1 MPGKSVEIVMKKA
14 LARSLP
20 LALGLMV
27 LVAIT
32 PALAQDYSFSLDSE
46 HLDAYWQ
53 PDGSLTLSYVMQ
65 FSNDAFGVPIDYVD
79 IGVPN
84 DTYSLSRVQAAVNG
98 KEIQDIEDSPVVSPG
113 IALGLGIYAIP
124 PGSQGTVTATIQGI
138 TDVLFVGS
146 EQGYASA
153 ELSPTWFDSKYVHG
167 NTDLTVAFH
176 LPAGVKP
183 DEPRYYKAPSGWPAT
198 PQTGLDDQGRVLY
211 VWNNPSANGHTRYVF
226 GASFPASYVP
236 AGAVAR
242 PSIAQQLGIS
252 ADTLFSILCCT
263 GVALFVIGFIVLAIV
278 MDRRRKLAYL
288 PPKIAVEGHGI
299 KRGLT
304 AVEAAILLET
314 PLDRALTMIL
324 FGVVKKNA
332 AKVASDKPLQ
342 IERITPAPAD
352 LREYETQFIDAM
364 VETDQRRRR
373 IKLQDLT
380 IGLVKSVQTKM
391 KGFSLKE
398 TRDYYR
404 EIMRKAWQE
413 VEQAG
418 TPEVRSDRY
427 AENLEWTMLDNQFD
441 DRTRRVFSGGPVFLP
456 IWWGNYQPITGS
468 ARTGAPAL
476 PHAAGPSPLA
486 GATLPQLPGADFAAS
501 MVKGVQ
507 NFAGGAIDNV
517 LGFTQGVTS
526 KTNPPP
532 PPSRSSGGF
541 HGGGGGGCAC
551 ACACAGCACACA
563 GGGR

>member
-1 MPGKSVEIVMKKA
+1 VEIVMKKA

-20 LALGLMV
+20 LALGLLVM
-27 LVAIT
+27 VAIT
-32 PALAQDYSFSLDSE
+32 PALAQDYSFSLISE
-46 HLDAYWQ
+46 RLDAYWQ
-53 PDGSLTLSYVMQ
+53 PDGSLTLTYAMQ
-65 FSNDAFGVPIDYVD
+65 FSNDSFGAPIDYVD
-79 IGVPN
+79 IGLPN
-84 DTYSLSRVQAAVNG
+84 EQYSLRNIQASVNG
-98 KEIQDIEDSPVVSPG
+98 RTIQDIGASPVVSPG
-113 IALGLGIYAIP
+113 IALGLGSNAIA
-124 PGSQGTVTATIQGI
+124 PGNQGTVTATIQGI
-138 TDVLFVGS
+138 TDMLFVGS

-153 ELSPTWFDSKYVHG
+153 ELSPSWFDSQYVHG
-167 NTDLTVAFH
+167 KTDLTVAFH
-176 LPAGVKP
+176 LPPGVKP
-183 DEPRYYKAPSGWPAT
+183 DEPRYYKAPAGWPAT

-211 VWNNPSANGHTRYVF
+211 IWTNPSANGYTRYVF

-236 AGAVAR
+236 ASAVAR
-242 PSIAQQLGIS
+242 PTIAQQLGIS
-252 ADTLFSILCCT
+252 PDTLFAILCCT
-263 GVALFVIGFIVLAIV
+263 GVALFVVGFIVLAIV

-288 PPKIAVEGHGI
+288 PPKIAIEGHGI

-314 PLDRALTMIL
+314 PLDRALTMVL

-332 AKVASDKPLQ
+332 AKVVSDKPLK
-342 IERITPAPAD
+342 IERTTPAPAD

-364 VETDQRRRR
+364 VETDERKRRT
-373 IKLQDLT
+373 KLQDLM

-398 TRDYYR
+398 SRDYYR
-404 EIMRKAWQE
+404 NIMRKAWQE
-413 VEQAG
+413 VEEAG
-418 TPEVRSDRY
+418 TPEVRSERY
-427 AENLEWTMLDNQFD
+427 ADNLEWTMLDGQFD
-441 DRTRRVFSGGPVFLP
+441 DRTRRVFSSGPVFLP
-456 IWWGNYQPITGS
+456 IWWGNYQPMTGS
-468 ARTGAPAL
+468 ARAGAPAL
-476 PHAAGPSPLA
+476 PRAAGSGPLA
-486 GATLPQLPGADFAAS
+486 GATLPQLPGADFAAG

-541 HGGGGGGCAC
+541 GHGGGGGGCAC